1 MRLALFRSFLVFGD
15 RASSSS
21 PTTTHALLRA
31 PQHTRHAMN
40 GGVTVV
46 SCRDPAA
53 TKRIVD
59 AVTFSAYTH
68 AQLSADT
75 LGPHVL
81 MRLKA
86 GGDTLLL
93 VSEAALTLAC
103 TPQRQVVLGVASVP
117 ASKVA
122 ATVCG
127 CAVDDEFASAAGQL
141 CVVHCPAAAA
151 EDLTLVLIEP
161 TEGGHVAQVLV
172 EWGVQAGA
180 AAAATAARQR
190 QKKAAAAKPVEPAL
204 APVSAPT
211 QSPPQRKASPGPT
224 LAPVPAPSP
233 PPPVPV
239 PAPPPPV
246 NPNLWQP
253 PPGANI
259 SSLYLSALHQGQ
271 VSPLLLDVPPRVTD
285 IQTHPNPPLPTP
297 SLVTSSAPCTPTPS
311 AAWSSRTSSS
321 RGACCCWCGAPP
333 CPSPCATASTCPGKN
348 INSKCR

>member
-1 MRLALFRSFLVFGD
+1 
-15 RASSSS
+15 
-21 PTTTHALLRA
+21 
-31 PQHTRHAMN
+31 MN

-93 VSEAALTLAC
+93 VSEAAPALAC

-127 CAVDDEFASAAGQL
+127 CAVVDEFASAAGQL
-141 CVVHCPAAAA
+141 CVVQCPAAAA

-161 TEGGHVAQVLV
+161 NEGGHMAQVLV

-211 QSPPQRKASPGPT
+211 QSPPQRKAPPGPT

-233 PPPVPV
+233 PQPVPVPVPV
-239 PAPPPPV
+239 PALPPPV

-271 VSPLLLDVPPRVTD
+271 VSPPSPTLLDVPLRVTD
-285 IQTHPNPPLPTP
+285 IH
-297 SLVTSSAPCTPTPS
+297 TPTPHCRPLLS
-311 AAWSSRTSSS
+311 CPIADPFSRDQFRPMYANAVRGVEFQNELFEGRLLLLVRCAPLPEPLRNRFDVPGEKYQLEMQVTAA
-321 RGACCCWCGAPP
+321 
-333 CPSPCATASTCPGKN
+333 
-348 INSKCR
+348 